1 MAEDRLWAKG
11 LPLDAAIHRF
21 TVGEDPVVDL
31 ALVPHD
37 ALGSAAHA
45 RMLARVGLLPE
56 SDMRA
61 LVLALR
67 TLHDEARAGTFTIR
81 PEQEDGHT
89 ALEAALVGLVGEAG
103 RRIHLARSRNDQVQ
117 LALRLLMREQVLGLG
132 ARAVELTEA
141 FLDFAQA
148 HVNTPM
154 PGYTH
159 MRRAM
164 PSTFGMWGA
173 AFAEGLLEELE
184 SLRGLWARLDRC
196 PLGSAAGFGVP
207 LPIDRQYVA
216 TLLGFSRVQ
225 RSPIDVQ
232 NSRGRHETAAVS
244 WACSVAGGLEK
255 WLWDVALFSTEEFGF
270 LALPDAF
277 TTGSS
282 IMPQKKNPDVVE
294 LARGRCRE
302 LRGLARQVEEVA
314 SGLPSSYHRDFQ
326 LLKRPTL
333 AALGSLREVLE
344 VLTRLVPVVQVRAET
359 AARAS
364 DDTLYAAHQAYVLAG
379 QGLPFRDAY
388 RQVAHQLADGTFKP
402 DRTALT
408 ATHLGGA
415 GNLGLEQARSELAAA
430 RSWLTETHRALA
442 VCAERVW
449 TP

>member
-1 MAEDRLWAKG
+1 MLWSKG

-21 TVGEDPVVDL
+21 TVGDDPQVDL
-31 ALVPHD
+31 ALAPHD

-56 SDMRA
+56 ADMRA
-61 LVLALR
+61 LVAALR
-67 TLHDEARAGTFTIR
+67 TLHDEARAGKFTIR

-89 ALEAALVGLVGEAG
+89 ALEAALVERVGDPG

-117 LALRLLMREQVLGLG
+117 LALRLMLREQVLQLG
-132 ARAVELTEA
+132 AGAAELAGA

-148 HVNTPM
+148 HANVPL

-173 AFAEGLLEELE
+173 AFAEGLIEELE
-184 SLRGLWARLDRC
+184 ALRGLWARIDRC
-196 PLGSAAGFGVP
+196 PLGAAAGFGVP
-207 LPIDRQYVA
+207 LPIDREYVA

-232 NSRGRHETAAVS
+232 NSRGRYEAATLA
-244 WACSVAGGLEK
+244 WANSVAGGLEK
-255 WLWDVALFSTEEFGF
+255 WLWDVSLFSTEEFGF
-270 LALPDAF
+270 LSLPDAF

-294 LARGRCRE
+294 LARARCRE
-302 LRGLARQVEEVA
+302 LRGIARQVEEIA
-314 SGLPSSYHRDFQ
+314 GGLPSSYHRDFQ

-333 AALGSLREVLE
+333 TGLATIRELLD
-344 VLTRLVPVVQVRAET
+344 VLTRLVPVLKIRAEA
-359 AARAS
+359 AARAC
-364 DDTLYAAHQAYVLAG
+364 DDTLYAAHQAYVLVG
-379 QGLPFRDAY
+379 RGMPFRDAY
-388 RQVAHQLADGTFKP
+388 RQVAREISDGTFHP

-415 GNLGLEQARSELAAA
+415 GNLALDQTRSELNAA

-442 VCAERVW
+442 ACAERVW
-449 TP
+449 QP

>member
-1 MAEDRLWAKG
+1 MADTLWSKG

-56 SDMRA
+56 ADMRA
-61 LVLALR
+61 LVAALHK
-67 TLHDEARAGTFTIR
+67 LHAEARAGAFTIR

-89 ALEAALVGLVGEAG
+89 ALEAALVERVGEPG
-103 RRIHLARSRNDQVQ
+103 RRIHLGRSRNDQVQ
-117 LALRLLMREQVLGLG
+117 LAMRLLLREEVLMLG
-132 ARAVELTEA
+132 ARAAELAGA

-148 HVNTPM
+148 HTHVAL

-164 PSTFGMWGA
+164 PSTFGMWGV

-184 SLRGLWARLDRC
+184 ALRGLYARLDRN
-196 PLGSAAGFGVP
+196 PLGAAAGFGVP

-232 NSRGRHETAAVS
+232 NSRGRYETATLA
-244 WACSVAGGLEK
+244 WANSVAGGLEK
-255 WLWDVALFSTEEFGF
+255 WLWDVSLFSTEEFGF
-270 LALPDAF
+270 LTLPDAF

-294 LARGRCRE
+294 LARARCRE
-302 LRGLARQVEEVA
+302 LRGLARQVEEIA
-314 SGLPSSYHRDFQ
+314 GGLPSSYHRDFQ

-333 AALGSLREVLE
+333 AALGSMRELLD
-344 VLTRLVPVVQVRAET
+344 VLTRLVPALQIRAEA

-364 DDTLYAAHQAYVLAG
+364 DDTLYAAHQAYVLVG
-379 QGLPFRDAY
+379 RGMPFRDAY
-388 RQVAHQLADGTFKP
+388 REVARQLGDGTFKP
-402 DRTALT
+402 DRAALT

-415 GNLGLEQARSELAAA
+415 GNLALDQARSELASA

-442 VCAERVW
+442 DCAERVW
-449 TP
+449 QP